1 MGLIDFIEIAVEAG
15 EYLSDRAKANAEK
28 EARKKA
34 AQKKAARER
43 AAKKRAFEEAK
54 EKEYESQDLEQNAN
68 SNSSKQGK
76 KTQANNVSS
85 NLYDATIEQLIS
97 CALIDGELSEKEK
110 QVLLKRAEAQGIDLD
125 EFEMVLNARLM
136 ELRKEKRTTSA
147 PKSDKLGE
155 TRKCPNCGA
164 VVQSYQGKCHECGYE
179 FEGLEANISSKK
191 LAENLH
197 TINAKYNQLVHSAR
211 YDDEK
216 IWDLN
221 KNRANALAQAIKSF
235 PMPITK
241 ADLLEFISTM
251 QANMLNEETSQLE
264 SAAYMTKYREAVIKS
279 KALWSNDPLFAN
291 FISEADKVMAEY
303 TKISKKQ
310 ISYSSNPHVIKRR
323 LIISLSIIG
332 FWCLALTAT
341 FVGSIDKKEVNP
353 SKCLTKV
360 ERAVK
365 RGNFEKAKKLII
377 TFSGGESNEDSSI
390 IYKPEDCYESVVALE
405 RALLKEGRYEEAKEV
420 YYIYLDKIKGIEYEE
435 YYKGKVV
442 GPLERYNLNKK
453 NVNN

>member
-34 AQKKAARER
+34 AQKR
-43 AAKKRAFEEAK
+43 AAKEAK

-85 NLYDATIEQLIS
+85 NLYDATIEQLIN

-251 QANMLNEETSQLE
+251 QANMLNEETSQVE

-323 LIISLSIIG
+323 LITNSSFIIG
-332 FWCLALTAT
+332 FSCLLLMLTFA
-341 FVGSIDKKEVNP
+341 FVGDKKEVNP

-377 TFSGGESNEDSSI
+377 TFSGGKSHEDSSI

-405 RALLKEGRYEEAKEV
+405 RALLKEGRYEEAKEI
-420 YYIYLDKIKGIEYEE
+420 YYIYLDKIKGIENEE
-435 YYKGKVV
+435 YYTGKVA
-442 GPLERYNLNKK
+442 GPLERYKLNKK
-453 NVNN
+453 NINN

>member
-43 AAKKRAFEEAK
+43 AAKEAK

-85 NLYDATIEQLIS
+85 NLYDATIEQLIN

-197 TINAKYNQLVHSAR
+197 TIHAKYNQLIQSAR
-211 YDDEK
+211 SDDEK

-251 QANMLNEETSQLE
+251 QANMLNEETSQVE
-264 SAAYMTKYREAVIKS
+264 SAAYMTKYREAIIKS

-291 FISEADKVMAEY
+291 FISEADNVMAEY

-310 ISYSSNPHVIKRR
+310 KSYSSNPHAIKRR
-323 LIISLSIIG
+323 LRPFIIILSIIG
-332 FWCLALTAT
+332 FWWLLLIA
-341 FVGSIDKKEVNP
+341 FSVDKKEVNP

-377 TFSGGESNEDSSI
+377 TFSGGESNKDNS
-390 IYKPEDCYESVVALE
+390 IYKPEDCYGSVVALE
-405 RALLKEGRYEEAKEV
+405 RALLKEGRYEEAKEI
-420 YYIYLDKIKGIEYEE
+420 YYIYLDKIKGIENEE
-435 YYKGKVV
+435 YYKGKVA
-442 GPLERYNLNKK
+442 GPLERYKLNKK
-453 NVNN
+453 NINN

>member
-34 AQKKAARER
+34 AQRKAVRERAARER
-43 AAKKRAFEEAK
+43 AAKEAK

-85 NLYDATIEQLIS
+85 NLYDATIEQLIN

-197 TINAKYNQLVHSAR
+197 IINAKYNQLVHSAR

-251 QANMLNEETSQLE
+251 QANMLNEEISQVE

-323 LIISLSIIG
+323 LIPFIMCFL
-332 FWCLALTAT
+332 CMLPLLTCA
-341 FVGSIDKKEVNP
+341 FVGDKKEVNP

-377 TFSGGESNEDSSI
+377 TFSGGESYEDSSI

-405 RALLKEGRYEEAKEV
+405 RALLKEGRYEEAKEI
-420 YYIYLDKIKGIEYEE
+420 YYIYLDKIKGIENEE
-435 YYKGKVV
+435 YYTGKVA
-442 GPLERYNLNKK
+442 GPLERYKLNKK
-453 NVNN
+453 NINN